1 MLPKED
7 CVVVVTSDGYVK
19 RVSMRSFTSNDE
31 ETTVKDGDFVT
42 GIYKVNT
49 LDTILLFTDKGN
61 YLYVPVHE
69 IPDLK
74 WKELGKHISNIIKID
89 PGENIIYSLPI
100 YDFDKDEYITMV
112 SKNGMI
118 KRTKLDEFRVLR
130 YSKPLTCMKLKED
143 DMLVSVSNSSKSEIF
158 ITTHLGYGLR
168 FLINEVAPT
177 GIKSAGIK
185 AINIK
190 DDYVVS
196 ANMFDENDEYIS
208 VITSK
213 STGKRVRLSEFETMN
228 RARKGTLIIRDV
240 KTNPYYILKAFIL
253 NHKDSLVLKIG
264 GDYKEIKVTELPIMD
279 RYSTGSSL
287 SKANIKNVLECA
299 KVIDKEQNKKEELL
313 EQSKSE
319 VVEDISLEHV
329 DEKIMTIDDF
339 LDDFKVE

>member
-1 MLPKED
+1 
-7 CVVVVTSDGYVK
+7 
-19 RVSMRSFTSNDE
+19 
-31 ETTVKDGDFVT
+31 
-42 GIYKVNT
+42 
-49 LDTILLFTDKGN
+49 
-61 YLYVPVHE
+61 
-69 IPDLK
+69 
-74 WKELGKHISNIIKID
+74 
-89 PGENIIYSLPI
+89 
-100 YDFDKDEYITMV
+100 
-112 SKNGMI
+112 
-118 KRTKLDEFRVLR
+118 
-130 YSKPLTCMKLKED
+130 MKLKEY
-143 DMLVSVSNSSKSEIF
+143 DMLVSVSNSNKPEIF

-190 DDYVVS
+190 DDYVMS
-196 ANMFDENDEYIS
+196 ANMFDDADEYIS

-240 KTNPYYILKAFIL
+240 KTNPYYILKTFIL

-299 KVIDKEQNKKEELL
+299 KIIDKEENKKEKLS
-313 EQSKSE
+313 EQDEPE